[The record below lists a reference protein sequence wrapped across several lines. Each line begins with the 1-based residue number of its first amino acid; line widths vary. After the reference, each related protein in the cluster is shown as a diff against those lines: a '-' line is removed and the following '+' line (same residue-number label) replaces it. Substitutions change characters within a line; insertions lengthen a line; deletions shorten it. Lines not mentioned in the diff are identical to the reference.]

1 MFQLLVSVLSC
12 QLLSDR
18 SDSHAKSTTC
28 GTGFRK
34 SAAMASVFPA
44 WRPGLSV
51 AVAAPL
57 EATLLLQ
64 WSPLS
69 WPVGVPSASAAAK
82 QKT

>member
-1 MFQLLVSVLSC
+1 MQNQLHVA
-12 QLLSDR
+12 Q
-18 SDSHAKSTTC
+18 DSEEVQQWQA
-28 GTGFRK
+28 
-34 SAAMASVFPA
+34 ASVFPA